1 MFGGK
6 FCHYYQKIQEDLHY
20 LLICYLA
27 LIPITLLLG
36 FVAAD
41 MDNLLYQMEDTVFRS
56 SMDRA
61 AGDAVSTLLETSGD
75 PTDWEVNGNT
85 QDSGTCSV

>member
-1 MFGGK
+1 MPLLSKDSRGFALSL
-6 FCHYYQKIQEDLHY
+6 DL
-20 LLICYLA
+20 LLA

-56 SMDRA
+56 SMDRS
-61 AGDAVSTLLETSGD
+61 AGDAVSTLLETSG
-75 PTDWEVNGNT
+75 
-85 QDSGTCSV
+85 